1 MSDGTILV
9 TGASGFVGGHLAASL
24 AASGHV
30 LRLLS
35 RTAPAAPLGGPGE
48 WFQGNISDKERVR
61 QAMRGVDTVFH
72 AAALAPGRG
81 SDRDVWETNVDGT
94 RNIVEAS
101 LAAGVK
107 RLVFLSSVAAYK
119 PPLQPVVSEDA
130 PLGGADMYGRSKC
143 AAEELVCRE
152 CAGRLAYVILR
163 PCQVY
168 GPHDRTG
175 FTSRLLRLL
184 RLPVLPVAAASEGD
198 FSLVHVDDLI
208 AALLAAGD
216 RTGLREG
223 VFNIASASRTSLR
236 QLAEVRR
243 VLKRTRQLVFKVP
256 AAWFGLG
263 LSLRSLAKAVL
274 TRNQDLAWRSYNPG
288 FTHGNV
294 LVGGPSYDIARA
306 TLALG
311 YQPRVSYE
319 ASLGVLLDGNAL
331 QPK

>member
-9 TGASGFVGGHLAASL
+9 TGASGFVGGHLAARL
-24 AASGHV
+24 ATNGSV
-30 LRLLS
+30 LRLLLRS
-35 RTAPAAPLGGPGE
+35 SPAPPLVGPCE
-48 WFQGNISDKERVR
+48 WLQGNIRDKERVR

-72 AAALAPGRG
+72 AAALVPGRG
-81 SDRDVWETNVDGT
+81 SDRAVWETNVDGT

-101 LAAGVK
+101 LAAGVR
-107 RLVFLSSVAAYK
+107 RLVFLSSVATYK
-119 PPLQPVVSEDA
+119 PPLQPLVSEDA
-130 PLGGADMYGRSKC
+130 PVGGADMYGRSKC
-143 AAEELVCRE
+143 AAEELICRE
-152 CAGRLAYVILR
+152 CAGRLPYVILR

-184 RLPVLPVAAASEGD
+184 RLPVLPVAAASDGD
-198 FSLVHVDDLI
+198 FSLVHVDDLV
-208 AALLAAGD
+208 AALLAADD
-216 RTGLREG
+216 RTGLHDG

-243 VLKRTRQLVFKVP
+243 MLKGTRQLVCKVP
-256 AAWFGLG
+256 TAWFGLG
-263 LSLRSLAKAVL
+263 LSLRALAKAVL
-274 TRNQDLAWRSYNPG
+274 TRNQDLAWRSYRPG

-306 TLALG
+306 SFALG
-311 YQPRVSYE
+311 YRPRVSYE
-319 ASLGVLLDGNAL
+319 AGLGGLLDGNAL